1 MRFLLILLF
10 ALFTTPSW
18 GQVEIQEDVKV
29 SSLMNR
35 YELMGKEESY
45 INGWRIKIIST
56 TNRRSFERAESL
68 LRNYYP
74 NQVYVADYENP
85 YYSIKLGAFETRFD
99 VEPFLTSFK
108 EEFPDAIP
116 FRDRIMKTELFDH

>member
-1 MRFLLILLF
+1 MRLFVFLLIVLF
-10 ALFTTPSW
+10 SSPAF
-18 GQVEIQEDVKV
+18 GQIDIQEDAKV

-68 LRNYYP
+68 LRSYYP

-99 VEPFLTSFK
+99 VEPFLTKFK
-108 EEFPDAIP
+108 EDFPDAIP
-116 FRDRIMKTELFDH
+116 FRDRIMKTELFEH